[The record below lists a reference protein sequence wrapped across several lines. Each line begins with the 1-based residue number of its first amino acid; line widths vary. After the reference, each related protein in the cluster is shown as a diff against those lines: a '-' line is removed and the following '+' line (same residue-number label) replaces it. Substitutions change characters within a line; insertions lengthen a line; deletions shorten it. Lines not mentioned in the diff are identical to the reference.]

1 MHIFFCVLIYL
12 RATRLCEGANFM
24 QSFVNSVE
32 KLNSPVYSA
41 PPCTIHINTHW
52 LTVKCSC
59 SLFAT
64 VPLNQYI
71 LMVIK
76 IIIIFNNDDD
86 NNTISAQTLHT
97 SPGCAKR
104 FSFVDSSITLYS
116 PDAVDILRNLQQFL
130 AFRAFQAT
138 VKDLRNRINNNNH
151 TTIHDQPTTAFS

>member
-1 MHIFFCVLIYL
+1 
-12 RATRLCEGANFM
+12 M

-76 IIIIFNNDDD
+76 IIIIFNNNDDD
-86 NNTISAQTLHT
+86 NTISAQTLHT

-138 VKDLRNRINNNNH
+138 VKDLRNRINNNH
-151 TTIHDQPTTAFS
+151 TTIHDQPATAFS